1 VQKLCR
7 LAGGEGDVRTGLDAI
22 WKEPEGA
29 EKVLANLLAK
39 NEGLF
44 RFEKMLEGDK

>member
-1 VQKLCR
+1 MCKL
-7 LAGGEGDVRTGLDAI
+7 ASGEGDVRSGLDAI
-22 WKEPEGA
+22 WKEPKCA

-44 RFEKMLEGDK
+44 RFEKMLESKS